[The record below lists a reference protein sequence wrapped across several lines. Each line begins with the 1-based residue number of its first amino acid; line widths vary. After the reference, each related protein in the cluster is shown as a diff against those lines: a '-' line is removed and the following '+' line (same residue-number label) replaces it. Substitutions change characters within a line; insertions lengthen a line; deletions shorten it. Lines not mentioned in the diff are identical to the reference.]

1 MDAKKEVD
9 ALVEVTRNMIVDKY
23 YDLENLFED
32 QNHV

>member
-23 YDLENLFED
+23 YDLEN
-32 QNHV
+32 